1 MNKRELAAYI
11 QDYYGIKP
19 DYPWMKHPNHA
30 VFRHPGNRKWFAL
43 MMDVPRNKLGLSGSD
58 VLDVVNLKCQSQY
71 LDVLLEE
78 EGFFPGY
85 HMNKAHWVTVALD
98 GSVED
103 YKIKMI
109 LDMSFH
115 ATAPKIRKKK
125 EDSN

>member
-19 DYPWMKHPNHA
+19 DYPWMKHLNHA
-30 VFRHPGNRKWFAL
+30 VFRHPCNRKWFAL

-71 LDVLLEE
+71 LDALLEE
-78 EGFFPGY
+78 KGFFPGY

-98 GSVED
+98 GSVEE

-109 LDMSFH
+109 LDMSYN

-125 EDSN
+125 S

>member
-19 DYPWMKHPNHA
+19 DYPWMKHLNHA
-30 VFRHPGNRKWFAL
+30 VFRHTGNRKWFAL
-43 MMDVPRNKLGLSGSD
+43 MMDVPRNKLGVSGTG
-58 VLDVVNLKCQSQY
+58 VLDVVNLKCNGLY
-71 LDVLLEE
+71 LDALLEE

-109 LDMSFH
+109 LDMSFN

-125 EDSN
+125 S

>member
-19 DYPWMKHPNHA
+19 DYPWMTHLNHA

-71 LDVLLEE
+71 LDALLEE
-78 EGFFPGY
+78 KGFFPGY

-98 GSVED
+98 GSVEE

-109 LDMSFH
+109 LDMSYN

-125 EDSN
+125 S

>member
-11 QDYYGIKP
+11 QDYDGIKP
-19 DYPWMKHPNHA
+19 DYPWMKHLNHS

-58 VLDVVNLKCQSQY
+58 VLDVVNLKCESLY
-71 LDVLLEE
+71 LDALLEE

-98 GSVED
+98 GSVEE

-109 LDMSFH
+109 LDMSYN

-125 EDSN
+125 S

>member
-1 MNKRELAAYI
+1 
-11 QDYYGIKP
+11 
-19 DYPWMKHPNHA
+19 
-30 VFRHPGNRKWFAL
+30 
-43 MMDVPRNKLGLSGSD
+43 MDA
-58 VLDVVNLKCQSQY
+58 
-71 LDVLLEE
+71 LLEE

-109 LDMSFH
+109 LDMSFN

-125 EDSN
+125 S

>member
-19 DYPWMKHPNHA
+19 DYPWMKHLNHA
-30 VFRHPGNRKWFAL
+30 VFRNPGNRKWFAL

-71 LDVLLEE
+71 LDALLEE
-78 EGFFPGY
+78 KGFFPGY

-98 GSVED
+98 GSVEE

-109 LDMSFH
+109 LDMSYN

-125 EDSN
+125 S

>member
-1 MNKRELAAYI
+1 MNRDELENYI
-11 QDYYGIKP
+11 LENYSSEIDF
-19 DYPWMKHPNHA
+19 PWAKFPNYE
-30 VFRHPGNRKWFAL
+30 VFRHKDNRKWFAL

-71 LDVLLEE
+71 LDALLEE
-78 EGFFPGY
+78 KGFFPGY

-98 GSVED
+98 GSVEE

-109 LDMSFH
+109 LDMSYN

-125 EDSN
+125 S